1 MVNEEQAAMI
11 QKSINRL
18 NDNVDYAE
26 HVLNNTIK
34 SYSKDLDEVMALIH
48 QDIINTDYPA
58 INTIEKYFVQ
68 LSSVLYTMCEK
79 VEKLGIYDSMSKTQA
94 QETYNIKYLEVTN
107 PAEGKKPTVGETQA
121 MAEGAAIYDRTVND
135 IYSRA
140 YKVLKNKVE
149 AAETMVSTLSKILS
163 HRIQESQMVGQQM
176 ERKILNEGN
185 LL

>member
-26 HVLNNTIK
+26 YVLNTTIK
-34 SYSKDLDEVMALIH
+34 SYSKDLDDVMALIH

-94 QETYNIKYLEVTN
+94 QET
-107 PAEGKKPTVGETQA
+107 
-121 MAEGAAIYDRTVND
+121 
-135 IYSRA
+135 
-140 YKVLKNKVE
+140 
-149 AAETMVSTLSKILS
+149 
-163 HRIQESQMVGQQM
+163 
-176 ERKILNEGN
+176 
-185 LL
+185 